1 MTLTEEPT
9 VSPGMRAELQEMRE
23 VEAELTAFATR
34 QIAAIEDTTD
44 PGQDAIDDLADP
56 TGA

>member
-1 MTLTEEPT
+1 
-9 VSPGMRAELQEMRE
+9 MRAELQEMRE